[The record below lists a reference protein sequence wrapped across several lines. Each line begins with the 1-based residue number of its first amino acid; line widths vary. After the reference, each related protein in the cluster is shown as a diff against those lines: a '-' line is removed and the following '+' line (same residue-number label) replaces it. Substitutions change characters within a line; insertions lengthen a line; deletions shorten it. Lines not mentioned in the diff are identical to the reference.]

1 MANPKRIYWD
11 ACVWIALIQ
20 QEAVRDEKGKLIE
33 DRFAMCRNVLA
44 AAERDF
50 VEIATAT
57 LSYAEVCGP
66 LETRTQGETRI
77 AEFFEVDYILTVNV
91 DRAVGERARTL
102 MMSGFS
108 KLKPADACHLAAAAL
123 SNAEEMHTFDAK
135 LLVLDGKIDRADGKK
150 LVICK
155 PGTGTKPGGLLE
167 MLEQS
172 SIEVP
177 LEKPA
182 EAAPPAPA
190 PVAAPVETDGEVKP
204 PPKDE
209 KAIADVSPRKDEP
222 PAQQERQAAPPN
234 PPAKS

>member
-20 QEAVRDEKGKLIE
+20 QETVRDEKGKLIE

-50 VEIATAT
+50 GEIATAT
-57 LSYAEVCGP
+57 LSFAEVCGP
-66 LETRTQGETRI
+66 PETRTHGETRI
-77 AEFFEVDYILTVNV
+77 AEFFEVDYVLTVNV
-91 DRAVGERARTL
+91 DRAVGELARTL
-102 MMSGFS
+102 LMSGFS
-108 KLKPADACHLAAAAL
+108 KLKPADACHLAPAAL

-150 LVICK
+150 LAICK
-155 PGTGTKPGGLLE
+155 PGMGTKPGGLLE

-172 SIEVP
+172 SSEVP

-182 EAAPPAPA
+182 EAVPPAPVEV
-190 PVAAPVETDGEVKP
+190 PVKTDSEVKP
-204 PPKDE
+204 PPEDE

-222 PAQQERQAAPPN
+222 PAQQERQAAPPT
-234 PPAKS
+234 PSAKS